1 MCAKWIKNKE
11 WSSRYWQDIKDFESK
26 LLGQRH
32 KGGQSNC
39 NANPIDPRVAS
50 NWLVAWLR
58 RPESIIFAW
67 SSLLHSS
74 YFHPFSIWSSN
85 FEPFILERKKNE
97 FERFIHRLGL
107 KQAVGQGNWNN
118 ICFNSCV
125 QLLLHKRCV
134 HIWPEWA
141 KTFPG
146 LWLVNW
152 SSTSVIV
159 RPPTVLFQYYS
170 EPKCNVTLN
179 FIGGSEGIMIRR
191 FSKIYVFS

>member
-85 FEPFILERKKNE
+85 FEPFILERKKTS
-97 FERFIHRLGL
+97 L
-107 KQAVGQGNWNN
+107 KDLSTGWDW
-118 ICFNSCV
+118 SK
-125 QLLLHKRCV
+125 QLDKEIETIYALTVASNFCSISVASTSGPSGRRH
-134 HIWPEWA
+134 
-141 KTFPG
+141 FPG
-146 LWLVNW
+146 YDW
-152 SSTSVIV
+152 STGVQ
-159 RPPTVLFQYYS
+159 PPSLSDRQRCCSNTTLN
-170 EPKCNVTLN
+170 PNVT
-179 FIGGSEGIMIRR
+179 
-191 FSKIYVFS
+191 